1 VSTAIAG
8 TVLVAGGG
16 IGGLT
21 AALRL
26 AREGWQVRVLERAGA
41 YGEIGAG
48 IQLAPN
54 ATRVLERLGLGH
66 RLRAAGV
73 LPRRLVLAD
82 AVTGAELTHLPLADF
97 PERYGGPYVVLHRG
111 DLLAMLLDDCRAA
124 GVALETD
131 SEVLEAVPDGRAVHV
146 RCADG
151 RTFAGALLVAADG
164 LGSRLRATFSTDEPI
179 PSGYVAYRG
188 AVPLAEV
195 PEPPDLRDV
204 TAWIG
209 PGLHL
214 VQYALRAGELV
225 NTVGVFRSAA
235 FGRGEAEWGGPDEL
249 DAAFAGTAP
258 HVRESTRLL
267 GRAQRW
273 AMYDRLPIRDWVRGR
288 IALLGDAAHPM
299 LQYLAQGACQAVED
313 ADALARALAAEPDET
328 QALLAYQH
336 ERAPR
341 TARVQTTARA
351 WGEFWHV
358 GGPEREARNRLLCE
372 RAPDDHASVEWLYG
386 P

>member
-1 VSTAIAG
+1 
-8 TVLVAGGG
+8 
-16 IGGLT
+16 
-21 AALRL
+21 
-26 AREGWQVRVLERAGA
+26 
-41 YGEIGAG
+41 
-48 IQLAPN
+48 
-54 ATRVLERLGLGH
+54 
-66 RLRAAGV
+66 
-73 LPRRLVLAD
+73 
-82 AVTGAELTHLPLADF
+82 
-97 PERYGGPYVVLHRG
+97 
-111 DLLAMLLDDCRAA
+111 
-124 GVALETD
+124 
-131 SEVLEAVPDGRAVHV
+131 
-146 RCADG
+146 
-151 RTFAGALLVAADG
+151 
-164 LGSRLRATFSTDEPI
+164 
-179 PSGYVAYRG
+179 VAYRG

-195 PEPPDLRDV
+195 PHPPDLRDV

-225 NTVGVFRSAA
+225 NTVGVFRSPA
-235 FGRGEAEWGGPDEL
+235 FGRHEADGGEAEWGGPDEL
-249 DAAFAGTAP
+249 DAAFACTAA

-288 IALLGDAAHPM
+288 VALLGDAAHPM

-313 ADALARALAAEPDET
+313 ADALARAMAAEPDDP

-341 TARVQTTARA
+341 AARVQTTARA

-358 GGPEREARNRLLCE
+358 DGPEREARYRLLCG
-372 RAPDDHASVEWLYG
+372 RAPDDHASVAWLYG